1 MNALRVGLLRQ
12 LDLPSGRFLLMYAY
26 GEGRLFRLIL
36 NVMLRS

>member
-1 MNALRVGLLRQ
+1 MLATCNNKTN
-12 LDLPSGRFLLMYAY
+12 DTSYAY